1 MVGCA
6 RRGRL
11 NCHGVNHLT
20 IVIEDGLAVPYGATR
35 RLPSCSA
42 SPAVY
47 RSYLSQHAAI
57 PGSVRTGAGVKPAAT
72 MLIIGKLRIP
82 AWDPSLSLGD
92 RRVGP
97 RRRCDLFHWRPER
110 VLILA
115 VLGRK
120 LCVTELTMGLGNPV
134 RSTPQ
139 THDTPK
145 TSGQVVAATSGITS
159 AQTLTEPRETK
170 ILQLTIHSGL
180 DPTI

>member
-1 MVGCA
+1 MAQLNAEAGAA
-6 RRGRL
+6 R
-11 NCHGVNHLT
+11 
-20 IVIEDGLAVPYGATR
+20 D
-35 RLPSCSA
+35 
-42 SPAVY
+42 PAVY

-82 AWDPSLSLGD
+82 AWDLSLSLGD